1 MTQRGETA
9 SLKSSQVPP
18 SITLHT
24 SGSLVFCIH
33 EQLGVQRRSYNVI
46 YGSGVNYGNTDLPFT
61 SHQTDNW
68 PVSCCYDRRR
78 GVRSLSCLFACC
90 TEGERQTGLDPYH
103 TLPLIYE
110 QESQV
115 WLGDLSERGIFW
127 RMLATAVQVH
137 LNIFPSRHKVMI
149 FIYLFLFIFYFLRT
163 KNHLLHLC
171 LHFHLHFK
179 EIPLGPALHIYI

>member
-1 MTQRGETA
+1 MC
-9 SLKSSQVPP
+9 LP
-18 SITLHT
+18 SITLHA

-33 EQLGVQRRSYNVI
+33 EQLRVQRRSYNVI

-78 GVRSLSCLFACC
+78 GVRSLSRLFACC

-127 RMLATAVQVH
+127 RMLATALQVH
-137 LNIFPSRHKVMI
+137 LTFFLPGIKSR
-149 FIYLFLFIFYFLRT
+149 FFYFYFLTSLYLFIF
-163 KNHLLHLC
+163 KNKKTISTFVCTSICISKKSHWDLLC
-171 LHFHLHFK
+171 IFTSD
-179 EIPLGPALHIYI
+179 